1 MRKARGDPIAF
12 LDGVDWL
19 QTWSQQLRAVS
30 SLLTWIEHPLSED
43 ELHQL
48 SALLEHLIDDLDRQ
62 VETMYQEW
70 QKTKEA

>member
-1 MRKARGDPIAF
+1 MCKVRGDPLSF

-30 SLLTWIEHPLSED
+30 SLLCWIEHPMSED

-48 SALLEHLIDDLDRQ
+48 SALLEHLLDDLDRQ
-62 VETMYQEW
+62 VETMYHGWQEA
-70 QKTKEA
+70 KGA